1 MDFSGLNS
9 NPVVFDTTSN
19 VRKALPLDEEDDEVI
34 DEVPRAKASKAVP
47 PRGTVVAA
55 RSTRASDPRPCALRW
70 TRWRYLT

>member
-19 VRKALPLDEEDDEVI
+19 VRKALPIDEEDDEVI
-34 DEVPRAKASKAVP
+34 DEVVHARACARGARRA

-55 RSTRASDPRPCALRW
+55 LSTRATEQRG
-70 TRWRYLT
+70 